1 MLPYESIFDDFSH
14 MRSTLPALIPF
25 DRPLVVFDL
34 ETTGLV
40 PGEDRTV
47 EIAYQK
53 ILPSGEVIAAVR
65 RINPGCSIPEDA
77 TSIHGIRNED
87 VAEAPTFAKL
97 CYELWSI
104 FEGVDVGGF
113 NVYGYDLPFLRAEF
127 ALVGKN
133 FDYSNRKILDA
144 KFIFHKFASRDMVSR
159 RDLSAA
165 CKEYCGDVHTSAHTA
180 EGDVAVT
187 VKVLEKQLERHP
199 EFRKWDAVAE
209 LLARKKPSSAPTPT
223 SVPTPPFSPGAL
235 F

>member
-1 MLPYESIFDDFSH
+1 
-14 MRSTLPALIPF
+14 MRSILPTLIPL
-25 DRPLVVFDL
+25 DRPLVIFDL

-53 ILPSGEVIAAVR
+53 ILPSGDVTASVQ
-65 RINPGCSIPEDA
+65 RINPGRPIPEDA
-77 TSIHGIRNED
+77 TAVHGIRNED
-87 VAEAPTFAKL
+87 VAGVPTFAKL

-104 FEGVDVGGF
+104 FEGADVGGF

-127 ALVGKN
+127 SLVGKN

-144 KFIFHKFASRDMVSR
+144 KFIFHKFAPRDMVSR

-165 CKEYCGDVHTSAHTA
+165 CKEYCGDIHTSAHTA
-180 EGDVAVT
+180 EGDVAVA

-199 EFRKWDAVAE
+199 EFRTWDAIAE
-209 LLARKKPSSAPTPT
+209 LLARKKPEILSMPTPVV
-223 SVPTPPFSPGAL
+223 SRGAL

>member
-1 MLPYESIFDDFSH
+1 
-14 MRSTLPALIPF
+14 MRSILPTLIPL
-25 DRPLVVFDL
+25 DRPLVIFDL

-53 ILPSGEVIAAVR
+53 ILPSGDVTASVQ
-65 RINPGCSIPEDA
+65 RINPGRPIPEDA
-77 TSIHGIRNED
+77 TAVHGIRNED
-87 VAEAPTFAKL
+87 VAGAPTFAKL

-104 FEGVDVGGF
+104 FEGADVGGF

-127 ALVGKN
+127 SLVGKN

-144 KFIFHKFASRDMVSR
+144 KFIFHKFAPRDMVSR

-165 CKEYCGDVHTSAHTA
+165 CKEYCGDIHTSAHTA

-199 EFRKWDAVAE
+199 EFRAWDAIAE
-209 LLARKKPSSAPTPT
+209 LLARKKPEILSMPTPVV
-223 SVPTPPFSPGAL
+223 SRGAL

>member
-1 MLPYESIFDDFSH
+1 MHSILP
-14 MRSTLPALIPF
+14 TLIPF
-25 DRPLVVFDL
+25 ERPLVVFDL
-34 ETTGLV
+34 ETTGLSA
-40 PGEDRTV
+40 GEDRTV

-53 ILPSGEVIAAVR
+53 IMPSGQVIAAVQ
-65 RINPGCSIPEDA
+65 RINPLRPIPKDA
-77 TSIHGIRNED
+77 TAVHGITDED
-87 VAEAPTFAKL
+87 VANAPSFAKL

-127 ALVGKN
+127 ATVGKN

-144 KFIFHKFASRDMVSR
+144 KFIFHKFAPRDMVSR

-165 CKEYCGDVHTSAHTA
+165 TKEYCGEVHTSAHTA

-187 VKVLEKQLERHP
+187 VKVLEKQLERYP
-199 EFRKWDAVAE
+199 EFRNWDAVMDI
-209 LLARKKPSSAPTPT
+209 LGRRKSVEVETSAAQAPRGT
-223 SVPTPPFSPGAL
+223 L

>member
-1 MLPYESIFDDFSH
+1 MPLFS
-14 MRSTLPALIPF
+14 MRSILPTLIPLE
-25 DRPLVVFDL
+25 RPLVIFDL

-53 ILPSGEVIAAVR
+53 ILPSGDVIAAVQ
-65 RINPGCSIPEDA
+65 RINPGRPIPEDA
-77 TSIHGIRNED
+77 TAVHGIRNED
-87 VAEAPTFAKL
+87 VAGAPTFAKL

-104 FEGVDVGGF
+104 FEGADVGGF

-144 KFIFHKFASRDMVSR
+144 KFIFHKFAPRDMVSR

-165 CKEYCGDVHTSAHTA
+165 CKEYCGDIHTSAHTA

-199 EFRKWDAVAE
+199 EFRTWDAIAE
-209 LLARKKPSSAPTPT
+209 LLARKKPDLLSAPTPVV
-223 SVPTPPFSPGAL
+223 SRGAL

>member
-1 MLPYESIFDDFSH
+1 MLPYGGVFDDFQP
-14 MRSTLPALIPF
+14 MRSTLPTLIPF

-34 ETTGLV
+34 ETTGLIF
-40 PGEDRTV
+40 GEDRTV
-47 EIAYQK
+47 EMAYQK
-53 ILPSGEVIAAVR
+53 ILPNGEVKAAVR
-65 RINPGCSIPEDA
+65 RINPGRPIPKDA
-77 TSIHGIRNED
+77 TAVHGIRDED

-104 FEGVDVGGF
+104 FEGADVGGF

-127 ALVGKN
+127 ATVGKN

-144 KFIFHKFASRDMVSR
+144 KFIFHKFAPRDMVSR

-165 CKEYCGDVHTSAHTA
+165 CKEYCGEMHTSAHTA

-187 VKVLEKQLERHP
+187 VKILERQLERYP
-199 EFRKWDAVAE
+199 EFRNWDAITE
-209 LLARKKPSSAPTPT
+209 LLGRKRPVEISVTSACQAV
-223 SVPTPPFSPGAL
+223 SGAL

>member
-1 MLPYESIFDDFSH
+1 
-14 MRSTLPALIPF
+14 MRSTIPDLLPLE
-25 DRPLVVFDL
+25 RPLVVFDL
-34 ETTGLV
+34 ETTGLT
-40 PGEDRTV
+40 PGEDKTV

-53 ILPSGEVIAAVR
+53 IMPSGEVIAAVQR
-65 RINPGCSIPEDA
+65 LNPLRPIPKDSTA
-77 TSIHGIRNED
+77 VHGITDED
-87 VAEAPTFAKL
+87 VANAPSFAKL

-127 ALVGKN
+127 ATVGKN

-144 KFIFHKFASRDMVSR
+144 KFIFHKFAPRDMVSR

-165 CKEYCGDVHTSAHTA
+165 TKEYCGETHTSAHTA

-187 VKVLEKQLERHP
+187 VKVLEKQLERYP
-199 EFRKWDAVAE
+199 EFRNWDAVMD
-209 LLARKKPSSAPTPT
+209 LLGRRKSVEVESAAPQ
-223 SVPTPPFSPGAL
+223 VPRGTL